1 LPWLARVCAL
11 ALFATAVVPLN
22 SKEKEFVL
30 PRPAD
35 ARTYPAHDEHPN
47 EKATS
52 AADPYNTKDKAEIFT
67 VPFLKG
73 DILPIYVVVS
83 NEGTQPISLMHM
95 KVEFVTA
102 HRARLTP
109 ATADDIWRR
118 LGRPGTEQRGSRM
131 PLPIPLPREKP
142 SSPLRRMQDEV
153 DHASFHA
160 KAADA
165 GDNQAGFFFFDVQ
178 GLKQPLAGARL
189 YVTGLHDATGNEMF
203 YFEIPFDKYLA
214 ASASK

>member
-1 LPWLARVCAL
+1 MRFAAGNNRGVSQAFNSRWRQAARVLAVAL
-11 ALFATAVVPLN
+11 LATAVVPLN

-30 PRPAD
+30 PSPAD

-47 EKATS
+47 EKATI
-52 AADPYNTKDKAEIFT
+52 AADPYNTKEKAEIFT

-73 DILPIYVVVS
+73 DILPTYVVVS
-83 NEGTQPISLMHM
+83 NEGTQPVSLMHM

-131 PLPIPLPREKP
+131 PLPIPIPREKP
-142 SSPLRRMQDEV
+142 SSPLRRMEEEALESALLLLF
-153 DHASFHA
+153 AS
-160 KAADA
+160 
-165 GDNQAGFFFFDVQ
+165 
-178 GLKQPLAGARL
+178 LPLC
-189 YVTGLHDATGNEMF
+189 
-203 YFEIPFDKYLA
+203 
-214 ASASK
+214 